1 MKKYRNVVQ
10 IVGYIK
16 YLLFNDKY
24 KMKCELGGEFY
35 EKTWKKSKVR

>member
-1 MKKYRNVVQ
+1 MKVQGNRYINNPELIKNKVVVQ

-24 KMKCELGGEFY
+24 KMKCE
-35 EKTWKKSKVR
+35 RR

>member
-16 YLLFNDKY
+16 YLLLNDKY
-24 KMKCELGGEFY
+24 KMKCEGGEFY

>member
-16 YLLFNDKY
+16 YLLLNDKY
-24 KMKCELGGEFY
+24 KMKCERPASYSQALND
-35 EKTWKKSKVR
+35 KK

>member
-24 KMKCELGGEFY
+24 KMKCEHRFMIRLQQN
-35 EKTWKKSKVR
+35 